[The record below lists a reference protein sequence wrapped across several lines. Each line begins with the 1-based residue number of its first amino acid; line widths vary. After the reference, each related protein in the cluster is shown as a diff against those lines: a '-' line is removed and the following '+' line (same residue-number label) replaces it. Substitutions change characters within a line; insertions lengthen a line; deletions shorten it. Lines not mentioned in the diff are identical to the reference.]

1 MWIREAGIGDLRDS
15 LKRNRTEDG
24 KTRFRWLAFVV
35 SHPSDKDKDVLPRP
49 RGYPG
54 AQMGHPQFHLP
65 WVSRADG

>member
-1 MWIREAGIGDLRDS
+1 MILPGLIKAPQFHSLIRNS
-15 LKRNRTEDG
+15 TEDG

-65 WVSRADG
+65 WVGKAGG